1 MTALRASLVLFAA
14 LAASACGHED
24 ENLSG
29 VRKVDPPGGAGVPA
43 APRDNPHGGPK
54 PPISAAP
61 AKPTVTWT
69 APAGWKEGRP
79 SSTMR
84 VAQFDVA
91 ADESGETVQCVV
103 FGGEMGDADQNIA
116 RWIGQMGPDAK
127 AGASVTKTEQG
138 ELTITRLAVSGAYT
152 DTMRPGEP
160 KTVAQASMLAAVVVA
175 PGSKLYVKLVGPKA
189 QVDAA
194 AKQFDEFLASMK

>member
-1 MTALRASLVLFAA
+1 VTALRASLVLFAA
-14 LAASACGHED
+14 FAAGACGHED

-29 VRKVDPPGGAGVPA
+29 VRKVDPPGGAAVPA
-43 APRDNPHGGPK
+43 ASRDDPHGGPR

-61 AKPTVTWT
+61 AKPSVTWS
-69 APAGWKEGRP
+69 APSGWKESRP

-84 VAQFDVA
+84 VAQFDVGVDA
-91 ADESGETVQCVV
+91 AGDPVQCIV

-116 RWIGQMGPDAK
+116 RWIGQMGPEAK
-127 AGASVTKTEQG
+127 AGANVTKTQQG
-138 ELTITRLAVSGAYT
+138 RLAITRVAVTGTYT
-152 DTMRPGEP
+152 DTMRAEP
-160 KTVAQASMLAAVVVA
+160 KTIEDAAMLAAVVVSPA
-175 PGSKLYVKLVGPKA
+175 DKLYVKFVGPKA